1 MYEDAKAYTY
11 KVLVAPT
18 ELAVTLAEVKTHLR
32 LDIASTAQDAYLTS
46 LIKAATLIGEKY
58 TKRIFI
64 NTKFLTYRDFFSD
77 CIELKKSRFQILHS
91 FKYSVNYSLIDV
103 DPNLYYTTDET
114 DFSKIILKE
123 ESQYP
128 DDIDNKLQSIAI
140 EFTAGYGINNTFVPA
155 DVKEALLSHIAAMYE
170 DRGDCNLLSSA
181 ESALPQTTKDFYYM
195 IRIWDI

>member
-1 MYEDAKAYTY
+1 MYYDAKAYTY

-18 ELAVTLAEVKTHLR
+18 ELAITLLEVKTHLR
-32 LDIASTAQDAYLTS
+32 LDIASTAQDTYLTS

-58 TKRIFI
+58 TKRTFI
-64 NTKFLTYRDFFSD
+64 NTKFMTYRDFFNG
-77 CIELKKSRFQILHS
+77 CIELKRSRLQTLEAFQ
-91 FKYSVNYSLIDV
+91 YSVNASFINV
-103 DPNLYYTTDET
+103 DSSLYYVTDET

-128 DDIDNKLQSIAI
+128 TDIDSKLQSIAI
-140 EFTAGYGINNTFVPA
+140 EFTAGYGVDNTFIPA